1 MAMVSMKTNDNS
13 ECCSPSSNAY
23 GYGLRIRLND
33 DQCEALGITTPP
45 AAGTQLG
52 LRAVA
57 FVASATQSVEDD
69 GDDSGADVY
78 LELQI
83 TDMEIGQ
90 PTSQAASLL
99 YPEE

>member
-1 MAMVSMKTNDNS
+1 MKSPPDDGNDVMS
-13 ECCSPSSNAY
+13 LSNKY

-45 AAGTQLG
+45 VAGSKMNIS
-52 LRAVA
+52 AVA

-69 GDDSGADVY
+69 GDDSGNDVY

-83 TDMEIGQ
+83 TDMELS
-90 PTSQAASLL
+90 TSKGVEPSTML
-99 YPEE
+99 YGSGS

>member
-1 MAMVSMKTNDNS
+1 MKTPPDD
-13 ECCSPSSNAY
+13 SNEATASYNQY

-45 AAGTQLG
+45 AAGSKININ
-52 LRAVA
+52 AVA

-69 GDDSGADVY
+69 GDDAGNDVY

-83 TDMEIGQ
+83 TDMELSTAKGVE
-90 PTSQAASLL
+90 PSTML
-99 YPEE
+99 YGSGS